1 MTSHARVDG
10 ITFDPTPQSSQIKQP
25 YNHSLSLLKHS
36 TKSEDQRKKIR
47 SWGWGVGGGV
57 VYPASSER
65 NFSNQK
71 TAEVTYKPTPEQTH
85 SNSESKDENY
95 NQILLP
101 EQYIA

>member
-1 MTSHARVDG
+1 MKTRER
-10 ITFDPTPQSSQIKQP
+10 
-25 YNHSLSLLKHS
+25 
-36 TKSEDQRKKIR
+36 KSEAGAEG
-47 SWGWGVGGGV
+47 WGWGGV

>member
-1 MTSHARVDG
+1 MKTRER
-10 ITFDPTPQSSQIKQP
+10 
-25 YNHSLSLLKHS
+25 
-36 TKSEDQRKKIR
+36 KSEA
-47 SWGWGVGGGV
+47 GAEGLGGGV